1 MANRKKQQRVNA
13 STARQQFAE
22 LTNSVYR
29 NDARIVIEKS
39 GIPVAALI
47 SARDLD
53 RLRRFEEKRE
63 RDFAVL
69 DEIAEAFKDVPE
81 DELQREVDKAVAEV
95 RAERRAE
102 ERGRRSA

>member
-1 MANRKKQQRVNA
+1 MADRRKQQRVNA

-29 NDARIVIEKS
+29 NDARIIIEKS

-53 RLRRFEEKRE
+53 RLRQFEKKRE
-63 RDFAVL
+63 ADFTVV
-69 DEIAEAFKDVPE
+69 DEIAQAFKDVPE
-81 DELQREVDKAVAEV
+81 DELQREADKAVAEV

-102 ERGRRSA
+102 DRARRSA

>member
-1 MANRKKQQRVNA
+1 MADRRKQQRVNA
-13 STARQQFAE
+13 STARQQFAA

-29 NDARIVIEKS
+29 NDARIIIEKS

-53 RLRRFEEKRE
+53 RLRQFEKKRE
-63 RDFAVL
+63 ADFTVV
-69 DEIAEAFKDVPE
+69 DEIALAFKDVPE
-81 DELQREVDKAVAEV
+81 DELQREADKAVAEV

-102 ERGRRSA
+102 DRARRSA